1 MVIMKKFFA
10 LIPLLTLLYGCASN
24 PPKEVYPFR
33 LPDPAAPAET
43 LENRLDLFRQAVG
56 NVHTSGTWLYP
67 KNFENDFT
75 PEEVIAMVKE
85 FGYNRVYCRITSETE
100 LNDYFL
106 ALLVAAENA
115 NIKTEI
121 VMDLFSFYSRKGS
134 NTIWSFLLPDT
145 PGIPEMV
152 KLIIKRFKSDKAYST
167 LDGIAIVINPH
178 RFTIK
183 NLDYPK
189 GVYFA
194 WSESSYGA
202 GKDNDEIVKLSLELV
217 RNLPEMPEGLRL
229 SIAVPDF
236 YDTLVEEGKLTC
248 GTVADFAKARNDDPK
263 MIVLCHGNVATEL
276 KRGPEDELKNQE
288 IINNKILLLVQV
300 ANHTSVRSGKIRR
313 RDWNDLTKIML
324 VMRENAEK
332 HDTFEGIISG
342 PFGIIKTI
350 QSEP

>member
-24 PPKEVYPFR
+24 PPQAVYPFR
-33 LPDPAAPAET
+33 LPDPTAPAST
-43 LENRLDLFRQAVG
+43 LKNRLVMFRNAVG
-56 NVHTSGTWLYP
+56 NARTSGTWLYP
-67 KNFENDFT
+67 KNFENNFT
-75 PEEVIAMVKE
+75 PEEVIAMVRE
-85 FGYNRVYCRITSETE
+85 FGYNRIYCRITSETE

-115 NIKTEI
+115 NIKAEI

-134 NTIWSFLLPDT
+134 NTIWSFLLPESPD
-145 PGIPEMV
+145 IPDMV

-167 LDGIAIVINPH
+167 LDGIAIVVNPH
-178 RFTIK
+178 RFTGE

-189 GVYFA
+189 DFHFV

-202 GKDNDEIVKLSLELV
+202 GKDNDEMVKLSLNLI
-217 RNLPEMPEGLRL
+217 RDLPEMPAGLRL

-236 YDTLVEEGKLTC
+236 YDTLVAEGKLTC
-248 GTVADFAKARNDDPK
+248 GTVADFAKTRNDDPK

-276 KRGPEDELKNQE
+276 KRGTEDELKDKE
-288 IINNKILLLVQV
+288 MINNKILLLVQV

-313 RDWNDLTKIML
+313 RDWSDLTKIIRFF
-324 VMRENAEK
+324 RENAEK
-332 HDTFEGIISG
+332 HETFEGIISG

-350 QSEP
+350 QAEP